1 MEKKVLATVGNTEI
15 TSDYID
21 EIIARYPAQQ
31 QAMLASD
38 EGKRQVL
45 EQAIA
50 FELMSEFA
58 KETGLDKTEEFK
70 DQLNKFAKELLA
82 QMVMKKTLSSVT
94 VTDDEAKAFYE
105 EHKENFVELET
116 VTAKHILVASE
127 EEAKKVEEEIASGSI
142 TFEDAANKYSSCP
155 SKEQGGNLGSFSKG
169 MMVPEFEEA
178 VFTMPVGKVSSPVK
192 TQFGYH
198 LILVDERKE
207 ARQLEYEDC
216 KKDVEQSLAFKK
228 QNEAFLAKMTE
239 LTEKYKDILT
249 IKGVEK

>member
-1 MEKKVLATVGNTEI
+1 MENKVLATVGNTEI
-15 TSDYID
+15 TSNYID

-31 QAMLASD
+31 QAMLSSE

-58 KETGLDKTEEFK
+58 KETGLDKTEEFT

-82 QMVMKKTLSSVT
+82 QMVMQKTLASVT
-94 VTDDEAKAFYE
+94 VTDEEAEAYYE
-105 EHKENFVELET
+105 ENKESFAEPAN

-127 EEAKKVEEEIASGSI
+127 EEAKNIEKEIAEGVM
-142 TFEDAANKYSSCP
+142 TFEEAASKYSTCP
-155 SKEQGGNLGSFSKG
+155 SKEQGGNLGSFSRG

-178 VFTMPVGKVSSPVK
+178 AFNLDLGVVSEPVK

-198 LILVDERKE
+198 LIKVEDKKE
-207 ARQLEYEDC
+207 ASAKDFAEVKDQVVGMLIQERQQKKYLELI
-216 KKDVEQSLAFKK
+216 K
-228 QNEAFLAKMTE
+228 E
-239 LTEKYKDILT
+239 LREKY
-249 IKGVEK
+249 GVKLA

>member
-94 VTDDEAKAFYE
+94 VT
-105 EHKENFVELET
+105 
-116 VTAKHILVASE
+116 AKHILVASE

-178 VFTMPVGKVSSPVK
+178 AFNLELGVVSAPVK

-198 LILVDERKE
+198 LIKVEDKTEAKTKAFEDVKEQVVNMLIQERQQKKYLELIKE
-207 ARQLEYEDC
+207 LR
-216 KKDVEQSLAFKK
+216 
-228 QNEAFLAKMTE
+228 
-239 LTEKYKDILT
+239 EKY
-249 IKGVEK
+249 GVKLA

>member
-1 MEKKVLATVGNTEI
+1 MEKKVLATVGNVEI

-31 QAMLASD
+31 QAMLASE
-38 EGKRQVL
+38 EGRRQVL

-58 KETGLDKTEEFK
+58 KETGLDKTEEYT

-94 VTDDEAKAFYE
+94 VTDEEAKAYYE
-105 EHKENFVELET
+105 EHKEMFAEPAN

-127 EEAKKVEEEIASGSI
+127 EEAKKVQDEIASGSV
-142 TFEDAANKYSSCP
+142 TFEEAASKYSTCP
-155 SKEQGGNLGSFSKG
+155 SKEQGGNLGAFSRG

-178 VFTMPVGKVSSPVK
+178 AFNLDLGVVSEPVK

-198 LILVDERKE
+198 LIKVEDKKESSTKSFEEVKDQVVSMLIQERQQKKYLELVKE
-207 ARQLEYEDC
+207 LR
-216 KKDVEQSLAFKK
+216 
-228 QNEAFLAKMTE
+228 
-239 LTEKYKDILT
+239 EKY
-249 IKGVEK
+249 GVKLA

>member
-142 TFEDAANKYSSCP
+142 TFEDATNKYSSCP

-178 VFTMPVGKVSSPVK
+178 AFNLELGVVSAPVK

-198 LILVDERKE
+198 LIKVEDKTEAKTKAFEDVKEQVVNMLIQERQQKKYLELIKE
-207 ARQLEYEDC
+207 LR
-216 KKDVEQSLAFKK
+216 
-228 QNEAFLAKMTE
+228 
-239 LTEKYKDILT
+239 EKY
-249 IKGVEK
+249 GVKLA

>member
-1 MEKKVLATVGNTEI
+1 MEKKVLATVGNVEI

-31 QAMLASD
+31 QAMLASE

-58 KETGLDKTEEFK
+58 KETGLDKTEEYT

-82 QMVMKKTLSSVT
+82 QMVMQKTLASVT
-94 VTDDEAKAFYE
+94 VTDEEAEAYYN
-105 EHKENFVELET
+105 EHKDMFAEPAN

-127 EEAKKVEEEIASGSI
+127 EEAKKAKDEIASGDI
-142 TFEDAANKYSSCP
+142 TFEEAASKYSTCP
-155 SKEQGGNLGSFSKG
+155 SKEQGGNLGAFSRG

-178 VFTMPVGKVSSPVK
+178 AFNLDLGIVSEPVK

-198 LILVDERKE
+198 LILVDGKE
-207 ARQLEYEDC
+207 EATSKSFDEVKNGVINQLMQENQH
-216 KKDVEQSLAFKK
+216 KKYSEVLS
-228 QNEAFLAKMTE
+228 E
-239 LTEKYKDILT
+239 LENKY
-249 IKGVEK
+249 GVTRN

>member
-142 TFEDAANKYSSCP
+142 TFEDA

-178 VFTMPVGKVSSPVK
+178 AFNLELGVVSAPVK

-198 LILVDERKE
+198 LIKVEDKTEAKTKAFEDVKEQVVNMLIQERQQKKYLELIKE
-207 ARQLEYEDC
+207 LR
-216 KKDVEQSLAFKK
+216 
-228 QNEAFLAKMTE
+228 
-239 LTEKYKDILT
+239 EKY
-249 IKGVEK
+249 GVKLA

>member
-178 VFTMPVGKVSSPVK
+178 AFNSEIGTVSEPVK

-198 LILVDERKE
+198 LIKVEDKTEAKTKAFEDVKEQVVNMLIQERQQKKYLELIKE
-207 ARQLEYEDC
+207 LR
-216 KKDVEQSLAFKK
+216 
-228 QNEAFLAKMTE
+228 
-239 LTEKYKDILT
+239 EKY
-249 IKGVEK
+249 GVKLA

>member
-70 DQLNKFAKELLA
+70 DQLNKFARTFFSIYIISFL
-82 QMVMKKTLSSVT
+82 
-94 VTDDEAKAFYE
+94 
-105 EHKENFVELET
+105 
-116 VTAKHILVASE
+116 I
-127 EEAKKVEEEIASGSI
+127 KV
-142 TFEDAANKYSSCP
+142 
-155 SKEQGGNLGSFSKG
+155 LFSY
-169 MMVPEFEEA
+169 
-178 VFTMPVGKVSSPVK
+178 TS
-192 TQFGYH
+192 YINIH
-198 LILVDERKE
+198 LM
-207 ARQLEYEDC
+207 
-216 KKDVEQSLAFKK
+216 
-228 QNEAFLAKMTE
+228 N
-239 LTEKYKDILT
+239 
-249 IKGVEK
+249 

>member
-178 VFTMPVGKVSSPVK
+178 AFELELEKVSEPVK

-198 LILVDERKE
+198 LIKVDAKNEPKTSEFADVKNQIIQKLIQENQEKKYLDLIKE
-207 ARQLEYEDC
+207 LEAKY
-216 KKDVEQSLAFKK
+216 DVKRF
-228 QNEAFLAKMTE
+228 
-239 LTEKYKDILT
+239 
-249 IKGVEK
+249 

>member
-1 MEKKVLATVGNTEI
+1 MENKVLATVGNTEI
-15 TSDYID
+15 TSNYID

-31 QAMLASD
+31 QAMLSSE
-38 EGKRQVL
+38 EGRRQVL

-58 KETGLDKTEEFK
+58 KETGLDKTEEYT

-82 QMVMKKTLSSVT
+82 QMVMKKTLDSVT
-94 VTDDEAKAFYE
+94 VTDEEAKAFYE

-127 EEAKKVEEEIASGSI
+127 EEAKNVEKEIAEGVMS
-142 TFEDAANKYSSCP
+142 FEEAASKYSTCP
-155 SKEQGGNLGSFSKG
+155 SKEQGGNLGAFSRG

-178 VFTMPVGKVSSPVK
+178 AFNLELGVVSAPVQ

-198 LILVDERKE
+198 LIKVEDKTEATTKAFEEVKDQVVGMLIQERQQKKYLELVKE
-207 ARQLEYEDC
+207 LR
-216 KKDVEQSLAFKK
+216 
-228 QNEAFLAKMTE
+228 
-239 LTEKYKDILT
+239 EKY
-249 IKGVEK
+249 GVKLA

>member
-127 EEAKKVEEEIASGSI
+127 EEAKKVE
-142 TFEDAANKYSSCP
+142 
-155 SKEQGGNLGSFSKG
+155 
-169 MMVPEFEEA
+169 
-178 VFTMPVGKVSSPVK
+178 
-192 TQFGYH
+192 
-198 LILVDERKE
+198 
-207 ARQLEYEDC
+207 
-216 KKDVEQSLAFKK
+216 
-228 QNEAFLAKMTE
+228 
-239 LTEKYKDILT
+239 
-249 IKGVEK
+249 

>member
-169 MMVPEFEEA
+169 MMVPEFEKASFEA
-178 VFTMPVGKVSSPVK
+178 EIGVLTEPVK

-198 LILVDERKE
+198 LIIVDSKNEGAVKSFEEVKDSVVNELLKRNQHKKYDDLMNQLQEKYGVERK
-207 ARQLEYEDC
+207 
-216 KKDVEQSLAFKK
+216 
-228 QNEAFLAKMTE
+228 
-239 LTEKYKDILT
+239 
-249 IKGVEK
+249 